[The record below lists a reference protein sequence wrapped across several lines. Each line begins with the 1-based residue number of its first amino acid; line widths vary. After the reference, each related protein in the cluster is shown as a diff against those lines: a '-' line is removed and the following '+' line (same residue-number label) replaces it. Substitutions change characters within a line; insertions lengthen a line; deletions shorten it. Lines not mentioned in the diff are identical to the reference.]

1 MIFSDTCFLSDD
13 NKPIFI
19 AKTVG
24 EDKFGQGG
32 KLTKFDNPLKLTLGK
47 VRQEFFRAVE
57 SRKADKEDLKDKLMN
72 QTASNQENSQSLNGQ
87 VGTPQGQS
95 IQKSMKD
102 SQGHKKASFM
112 GNKSGGKG
120 ADYSETM
127 QMTGNF
133 SQSL

>member
-1 MIFSDTCFLSDD
+1 MQIDDPRRFEDRKDRNEALYKSKDISFQEFIKLLLPPKDTQDLDGCEMIFSDTCFLSDD

-72 QTASNQENSQSLNGQ
+72 
-87 VGTPQGQS
+87 
-95 IQKSMKD
+95 
-102 SQGHKKASFM
+102 
-112 GNKSGGKG
+112 
-120 ADYSETM
+120 
-127 QMTGNF
+127 
-133 SQSL
+133 